1 MQMLVLLLKDRL
13 PYTYMYR
20 LTVIP
25 NSSNRQ
31 VNKSWKFTHL
41 RLSTKVLNS
50 FHFRERQNNLTIS
63 CISWPPY
70 AIILSL
76 SPLNTTTSAIDLINS
91 FSSAEPIVALY
102 TKSFTECKCQTY
114 VLLKS
119 VLCLYLDS

>member
-1 MQMLVLLLKDRL
+1 MQILILLSKERL
-13 PYTYMYR
+13 PYAYMYR

-41 RLSTKVLNS
+41 RLSTEVLRS

-76 SPLNTTTSAIDLINS
+76 SPLNTTGAIDLINL

-102 TKSFTECKCQTY
+102 IKNFTECKCQTY
-114 VLLKS
+114 ILLKS
-119 VLCLYLDS
+119 VL